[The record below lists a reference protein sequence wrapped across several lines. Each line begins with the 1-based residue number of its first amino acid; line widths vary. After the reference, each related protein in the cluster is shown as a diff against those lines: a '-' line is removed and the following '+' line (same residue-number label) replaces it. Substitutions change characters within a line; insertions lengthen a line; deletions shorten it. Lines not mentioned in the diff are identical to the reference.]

1 MSPTIPP
8 SARINPVAK
17 TAEYSSQQPQHQQH
31 HQHQQSHSNFTK
43 IIDQPPLPIPRKAR
57 NCPLFCCFYAEFDNV
72 VGPRICY
79 ESPTNFMEQDT
90 DVSLQDIHKLLAA
103 NFERILKEHNGIIKQ
118 KKSSSSKE
126 TTSSVDHGDSKI
138 ETGDAGS
145 PQSPASSSTQP
156 PAIRGAKSSDTA
168 LTTLVANTS
177 SSAAATTAAGLS
189 RKSQQTAGDG
199 TSQNSAPNNVTK
211 EAFSKEGGGGTAT
224 PSIFE
229 STSDFIITGSELTG
243 NIVNLSAFNMHLLTR
258 PTIIHDERYERNSL
272 LFCVGFVLRRTE
284 DPRPFRPLLSKL
296 AMTLKRMEIESH
308 FLSKQNTR
316 QQIQPLLDRMLVS
329 LNCTQ
334 LETNLVIS
342 NTVLNLKLFHPP
354 KYPASPVKDHSV
366 PILLR
371 RDWQV
376 QMYDWDLAINWVV
389 LHIDGVA
396 NARQISKK
404 AEVDMEMVRNC
415 LRVLKHHGVIA
426 VIDMFFY
433 SNRYESTKRA
443 AGLLAGQE
451 PSLLQDAAEYVVK
464 RPPQG
469 AVTNIPSYSN
479 LMAPAMSPPTHSTSM
494 HERFVHPTVAS
505 PASPILPS
513 SYPPEFADNTHHAA
527 ASILG
532 SSLKYATFAASY
544 QSQHDP
550 QFFVSLRREEQRELK
565 TALAELY
572 CAFNRDVSFGDLW
585 VALAAG
591 RTRSY
596 SVDSRSLGRDR
607 SNSDSRD
614 HSQRN
619 TYQQQKQQGSNHI
632 NNQHILSHGDSIDI
646 SGSEGTGDQAEAFDM
661 SATEYYF
668 DRLRRKS
675 TYASI
680 DWRAVF
686 DMFDHRRF
694 VSFGLVNGLL
704 HRMHNYPFV
713 LDTASSQSK
722 QNKESFFLHDSRSPS
737 IEEANRMARSI
748 AMMMDGLHCDDH
760 IASVFEKPVNELI
773 DFVQRVKGKKV
784 LSTYSVAEGR

>member
-8 SARINPVAK
+8 SARKNPIAK
-17 TAEYSSQQPQHQQH
+17 NAESSSQQQQQQQQQH
-31 HQHQQSHSNFTK
+31 HPSHTNFAK
-43 IIDQPPLPIPRKAR
+43 IIDQPPLPIPKKAR
-57 NCPLFCCFYAEFDNV
+57 HCPLFCCFYAEFDNV

-79 ESPTNFMEQDT
+79 ESPIHFMEQNT
-90 DVSLQDIHKLLAA
+90 DVSLPDIHKLLAA
-103 NFERILKEHNGIIKQ
+103 NFDRILTEQNGIKKQ
-118 KKSSSSKE
+118 KRHSSSKE
-126 TTSSVDHGDSKI
+126 TSATDLGESRG
-138 ETGDAGS
+138 ETGDTAS
-145 PQSPASSSTQP
+145 PQSSASSSTQP

-168 LTTLVANTS
+168 LTTLAANTS
-177 SSAAATTAAGLS
+177 SSASTATPAAFS
-189 RKSQQTAGDG
+189 RKQLQTPGDS
-199 TSQNSAPNNVTK
+199 TLQNSAPIPLTK
-211 EAFSKEGGGGTAT
+211 ESSSKEGGGGTNT
-224 PSIFE
+224 SSIFE

-272 LFCVGFVLRRTE
+272 LFCVGFILRRTE

-296 AMTLKRMEIESH
+296 ALTLKRMEMESH
-308 FLSKQNTR
+308 FLSKQDTR
-316 QQIQPLLDRMLVS
+316 QQLQPLLDRMLVS

-415 LRVLKHHGVIA
+415 LRAI
-426 VIDMFFY
+426 IDMFFY

-443 AGLLAGQE
+443 AALLAGQE
-451 PSLLQDAAEYVVK
+451 LALLQEAAEYVVK
-464 RPPQG
+464 RPPQL
-469 AVTNIPSYSN
+469 AVTAIPSYSN
-479 LMAPAMSPPTHSTSM
+479 LMAPTMSPPTHSPSL
-494 HERFVHPTVAS
+494 HERYAHLPVTS
-505 PASPILPS
+505 PGSPILPS
-513 SYPPEFADNTHHAA
+513 SYPPPEFADNPHAA
-527 ASILG
+527 ASIMG

-544 QSQHDP
+544 QSQQDP

-572 CAFNRDVSFGDLW
+572 CAFNRDMSFGDLW

-591 RTRSY
+591 STRSY
-596 SVDSRSLGRDR
+596 SFDNRSGGRNR

-614 HSQRN
+614 HSQRY
-619 TYQQQKQQGSNHI
+619 TYQQQQQQGANNV
-632 NNQHILSHGDSIDI
+632 NNQHPTQSLSRGDSIEI
-646 SGSEGTGDQAEAFDM
+646 SGSEGTGDQGDALDM
-661 SATEYYF
+661 SPREHYF

-675 TYASI
+675 SFAGI

-713 LDTASSQSK
+713 LDNASSQSQ
-722 QNKESFFLHDSRSPS
+722 QNKASFFSHGSRSPS
-737 IEEANRMARSI
+737 IEETNRIARSV
-748 AMMMDGLHCDDH
+748 AKMMDGLHCDDH

-773 DFVQRVKGKKV
+773 DLVQKVEGKKV
-784 LSTYSVAEGR
+784 LSTYSVTEGR